1 MSFVDPRDSAWM
13 RRAIALARNGW
24 GQTRPN
30 PLVGAVIVADGQVVG
45 EGFHSRFGEA
55 HAEVEA
61 IRQAGELARG
71 ATLYV
76 TLEPCAHSGKTP
88 PCCRA
93 IANAGIRRVVYGNAD
108 PNPDAGGGAVA
119 LVAAG
124 LEVTGGVQ
132 SHQAAQVNAAFLWQH
147 QRNEAFVGLK
157 LAASLDGRIAER
169 EGVRTD
175 LTGAESRLEVMR
187 LRAAHDA
194 ILIGADTV
202 RIDDPLL
209 TVRDIPAPRVAPL
222 RVVLDSEARL
232 SLASRLVDTV
242 ADAPVLAMVGEDA
255 DPDRIAGLQTA
266 GVEVELIERDS
277 GGGLNLSVAL
287 DALNARGRGAVL
299 CEGGAKLATS
309 LLSGGHVQR
318 IHWFVA
324 PRMVGPGGVAAFTAQ
339 VPDTSAWRLA
349 DCRALGDDA
358 LIEWNHAALD
368 AVTREI

>member
-1 MSFVDPRDSAWM
+1 MSVADPRDREWM
-13 RRAIALARNGW
+13 RRAIALSRNGW

-30 PLVGAVIVADGQVVG
+30 PLVGAVIVADGKVVG
-45 EGFHSRFGEA
+45 EGFHSGFGEA

-61 IRQAGELARG
+61 IRKAGELARG
-71 ATLYV
+71 ATLFV

-88 PCCRA
+88 PCCQA
-93 IANAGIRRVVYGNAD
+93 ITHAGIRRVVYANAD
-108 PNPDAGGGAVA
+108 PNPIAGGGAVA
-119 LVAAG
+119 LRASG
-124 LEVTGGVQ
+124 LEVTGGVH
-132 SHQAAQVNAAFLWQH
+132 SHQAAQVNAAFFWQH
-147 QRNEAFVGLK
+147 QREAAFVGLK

-169 EGVRTD
+169 DGVRTD
-175 LTGAESRLEVMR
+175 LTGPESRREVMR

-194 ILIGADTV
+194 ILVGADTV

-242 ADAPVLAMVGEDA
+242 ADAPVLVVVGEDA
-255 DPDRIAGLQTA
+255 DPERIAGLRTA

-277 GGGLNLSVAL
+277 AGGLSLSAAL
-287 DALNARGRGAVL
+287 DALRARGRGAVL

-324 PRMVGPGGVAAFTAQ
+324 PRIVGPAGVAAFTGQ
-339 VPDTSAWRLA
+339 VPDRSAWRLA

-358 LIEWNHAALD
+358 LIEWNHVALD